1 MANRSNIMG
10 LHGLKN
16 KTSKNSFDLSHR
28 NLFTAKVGELI
39 PCSVF
44 ELNPGDTINLDTSY
58 FTRTAPLDSAAY
70 TRLRENVQFFFVP
83 YSQLWKYFDS
93 QVMNMTSTPNVADIS
108 RCATGLSSNS
118 KITTQM
124 PFVQYKALH
133 EELTNQANAGID
145 ALDSHGLTD
154 SLLNNGEYRWS
165 CSAKLLQMLGY
176 GNFPEQNFAISS
188 GQSHYT
194 LDDYT
199 LAPDIP
205 TIPNNSYNL
214 NLSIFRLLAY
224 HKVCND
230 HYTYRQWQPYN
241 AYLCNVDYLVPDKS
255 GSLDISSLLPW
266 KNNLSGKDNLTL
278 LDMRFSNLPLDYFNG
293 VLPTPQFGSE
303 SVANLNLGSA
313 SGSASIS
320 GNTSF
325 PSYTENFSSAV
336 RSNGALAKDYTAR
349 TTSQGFFYQDNEA
362 VRLESPHT
370 HSFSGSATINT
381 SLSGQLSIAALRQAT
396 ALQKYKEIQLA
407 NDSDFVSQIEAH
419 FGVTP
424 KHSDTVSYFLG
435 GASSMIDI
443 NPQVNSNLAD
453 WSQSN
458 AIKAAPLGQGHGKIK
473 FTADTYGIVLG
484 IYRCVPVLD
493 YAHVGVD
500 RTLLKTDASD
510 FVIPE
515 LDSIGMQQ
523 SIIGEIM
530 MPSYHNG
537 TQGVTTGYTV
547 RPTNSFGYAPR
558 YAEYKTS
565 FDRFNGEFCY
575 SLNNWVTGLDL
586 SRLWKLTYGQ
596 SSTNDFSNILAP
608 ELFNCR
614 PDLVK
619 SIFLNQ
625 KTLLTSDD
633 NLFVGLV
640 NMAYVIRRL
649 SRYGLPFSG

>member
-93 QVMNMTSTPNVADIS
+93 QVMNMTSTSNGADIS
-108 RCATGLSSNS
+108 RVATGLTSNS

-133 EELTNQANAGID
+133 EELTAQANAGID
-145 ALDSHGLTD
+145 SLSSTTAVSS
-154 SLLNNGEYRWS
+154 SLLNNGEYRWA

-176 GNFPEQNFAISS
+176 GNFPEQNFGIAPNQAHYKLDTFGAS
-188 GQSHYT
+188 GSADTQ
-194 LDDYT
+194 L
-199 LAPDIP
+199 
-205 TIPNNSYNL
+205 NL

-241 AYLCNVDYLVPDKS
+241 AYLCNVDYLVPDKL
-255 GSLDISSLLPW
+255 GSLDISNLLPW
-266 KNNLSGKDNLTL
+266 KNKLSGKENLTL

-293 VLPTPQFGSE
+293 VLPTPQFGSN
-303 SVANLNLGSA
+303 SVANLNLGHA
-313 SGSASIS
+313 NGSASLS
-320 GNTSF
+320 GSTS
-325 PSYTENFSSAV
+325 SDVGRWSGEGV
-336 RSNGALAKDYTAR
+336 KEG
-349 TTSQGFFYQDNEA
+349 DNVQVSHFLNSVVA
-362 VRLESPHT
+362 NSGSGPVQFNHD
-370 HSFSGSATINT
+370 HSFTGTAKIDTA
-381 SLSGQLSIAALRQAT
+381 LSGQLSIAALRQAT

-443 NPQVNSNLAD
+443 NPQINSNLAD

-458 AIKAAPLGQGHGKIK
+458 AIKAAPLGQGHAKIK

-523 SIIGEIM
+523 TVVGEIC
-530 MPSYHNG
+530 MPSFHD
-537 TQGVTTGYTV
+537 GYSSILQVKPST
-547 RPTNSFGYAPR
+547 SYGYAPR
-558 YAEYKTS
+558 YSEYKTS
-565 FDRFNGEFCY
+565 FDRYNGEFCY
-575 SLNNWVTGLDL
+575 SLNNWVTGLNL
-586 SRLWKLTYGQ
+586 SRLRSIIFVEGT
-596 SSTNDFSNILAP
+596 SSSGNLSNRLAP

-619 SIFLNQ
+619 SIFLNE
-625 KTLLTSDD
+625 KTSLTQDD

-649 SRYGLPFSG
+649 SRYGLPYSG

>member
-1 MANRSNIMG
+1 
-10 LHGLKN
+10 
-16 KTSKNSFDLSHR
+16 
-28 NLFTAKVGELI
+28 
-39 PCSVF
+39 
-44 ELNPGDTINLDTSY
+44 
-58 FTRTAPLDSAAY
+58 
-70 TRLRENVQFFFVP
+70 
-83 YSQLWKYFDS
+83 
-93 QVMNMTSTPNVADIS
+93 
-108 RCATGLSSNS
+108 
-118 KITTQM
+118 
-124 PFVQYKALH
+124 
-133 EELTNQANAGID
+133 
-145 ALDSHGLTD
+145 
-154 SLLNNGEYRWS
+154 
-165 CSAKLLQMLGY
+165 
-176 GNFPEQNFAISS
+176 
-188 GQSHYT
+188 
-194 LDDYT
+194 
-199 LAPDIP
+199 
-205 TIPNNSYNL
+205 
-214 NLSIFRLLAY
+214 
-224 HKVCND
+224 
-230 HYTYRQWQPYN
+230 
-241 AYLCNVDYLVPDKS
+241 
-255 GSLDISSLLPW
+255 
-266 KNNLSGKDNLTL
+266 
-278 LDMRFSNLPLDYFNG
+278 
-293 VLPTPQFGSE
+293 
-303 SVANLNLGSA
+303 
-313 SGSASIS
+313 
-320 GNTSF
+320 
-325 PSYTENFSSAV
+325 
-336 RSNGALAKDYTAR
+336 
-349 TTSQGFFYQDNEA
+349 
-362 VRLESPHT
+362 
-370 HSFSGSATINT
+370 
-381 SLSGQLSIAALRQAT
+381 
-396 ALQKYKEIQLA
+396 
-407 NDSDFVSQIEAH
+407 
-419 FGVTP
+419 
-424 KHSDTVSYFLG
+424 
-435 GASSMIDI
+435 MIDI

-596 SSTNDFSNILAP
+596 SSTNDFSKILAP

-649 SRYGLPFSG
+649 SRYGLPYSG